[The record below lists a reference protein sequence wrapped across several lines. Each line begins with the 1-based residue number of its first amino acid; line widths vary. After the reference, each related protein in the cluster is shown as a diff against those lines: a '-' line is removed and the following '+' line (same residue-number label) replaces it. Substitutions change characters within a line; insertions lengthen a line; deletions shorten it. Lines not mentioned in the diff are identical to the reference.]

1 MAERNAA
8 RVFPEPV
15 GAAIKVWRRAW
26 MDGQAR
32 ACGSVGVV
40 NCLPNQAATAGWKRS
55 SGIVQDYTWKLE
67 LHQPE
72 EAGESIRLPILRPV
86 RIILSRS
93 LAKGQPSWKS
103 DREAPVRGALSPL
116 RSWPPHSCLWAG
128 LRGRGAWRRLLLR
141 FLPLRP

>member
-1 MAERNAA
+1 MGERNAA
-8 RVFPEPV
+8 RVFTEPV

-32 ACGSVGVV
+32 ACGSVGAV
-40 NCLPNQAATAGWKRS
+40 NCFPNQAATAGWKRS

-72 EAGESIRLPILRPV
+72 EAGRVHPFAHPPAGSYNPFPL
-86 RIILSRS
+86 

-103 DREAPVRGALSPL
+103 DRE
-116 RSWPPHSCLWAG
+116 
-128 LRGRGAWRRLLLR
+128 
-141 FLPLRP
+141 